1 MQTEGNGDKKSNIRA
16 LSSLNRVTGKNGDWF
31 MDVLCILKTLNLFI
45 FYKLLLYMLRTQFLK
60 QNRENLEYL
69 EIEQRLNNSF
79 ENSHKI
85 QPSTRI

>member
-1 MQTEGNGDKKSNIRA
+1 
-16 LSSLNRVTGKNGDWF
+16 
-31 MDVLCILKTLNLFI
+31 MDVLCILKNFNLFI
-45 FYKLLLYMLRTQFLK
+45 FYKSLLYILRTQILK